1 MSNTLSLFYCN
12 TTAREGAVNWEV
24 KGEFLEEYM
33 NLVFVLL
40 TVNLFAFIQF

>member
-12 TTAREGAVNWEV
+12 TTAREGTVNWEV